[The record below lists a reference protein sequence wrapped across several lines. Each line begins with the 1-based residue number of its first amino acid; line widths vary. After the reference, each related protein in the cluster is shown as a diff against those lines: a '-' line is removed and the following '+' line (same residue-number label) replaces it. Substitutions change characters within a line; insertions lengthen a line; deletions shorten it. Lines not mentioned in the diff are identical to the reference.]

1 MFEWFCVQG
10 SWFYLE
16 ILFLFFC
23 LITAILTVFLMS
35 KIYFLFKKKPIMG
48 VYGGDK

>member
-23 LITAILTVFLMS
+23 LITAILTVFNVEN
-35 KIYFLFKKKPIMG
+35 LFPVKKKPIMG